1 MGGGGQRPA
10 TGRPPHSCPDAV
22 DSFSDGGLS
31 LFVAMLLA
39 PHHRTPWLP
48 AFVAAWVLLATAL
61 HAAEPIPA
69 GMPGPPARP
78 TKVQCAI
85 LIIDVV
91 DIDDVNESFQAEIAV
106 LASWQDPRLAFDPEA
121 EGTDVKLFQGSFQFN
136 EVFKGW
142 WPQLLILNE
151 VGREE
156 PKAITVTV
164 SPDGTV
170 RYREQRNALL
180 ETPMEL
186 HDFPFDTQRL
196 EAAMIPFGS
205 TSDEV
210 VLEVDQRFAESTDD
224 YVRREQ
230 SVNVSGWNLQ
240 HLEMATDETFLLAG
254 TGQTRFSRLLT
265 TIQLQRRSFQYVWEI
280 LFPLVVLVSVVWSIF
295 WVEIDSLADRLN
307 ISFIGVLTIV
317 AYQFV
322 LVEHMPRMSYLTF
335 LDSVLICS
343 FVMMAATVPQSLLI
357 HSLVRKGKQQVA
369 RWIDRT
375 SRWAFPLVYFLLL
388 MTVARL
394 YGIV

>member
-1 MGGGGQRPA
+1 
-10 TGRPPHSCPDAV
+10 
-22 DSFSDGGLS
+22 
-31 LFVAMLLA
+31 MLLA
-39 PHHRTPWLP
+39 PHHRTLWLP
-48 AFVAAWVLLATAL
+48 AFVAACVVLATAL
-61 HAAEPIPA
+61 HADEPLPA

-91 DIDDVNESFQAEIAV
+91 DIDDVNESFQAEIAI

-121 EGTDVKLFQGSFQFN
+121 EGTAVKLFQGSFQFN
-136 EVFKGW
+136 ELFKGW

-151 VGREE
+151 VGRED
-156 PKAITVTV
+156 PKAITLTV

-196 EAAMIPFGS
+196 RASMIPFGN
-205 TSDEV
+205 TTDEV
-210 VLEVDQRFAESTDD
+210 VLEVDERFAASTDD
-224 YVRREQ
+224 YVRREHD
-230 SVNVSGWNLQ
+230 VNVSGWELQ
-240 HLEMATDETFLLAG
+240 HLAMATDETFLLAG
-254 TGQTRFSRLLT
+254 NGETRFSRLLT
-265 TIQLQRRSFQYVWEI
+265 TIQLQRRSWQYVWEI
-280 LFPLVVLVSVVWSIF
+280 LFPLLVLVSVVWSIF

-343 FVMMAATVPQSLLI
+343 FVMIATTVPQSLLI

-375 SRWAFPLVYFLLL
+375 SRWLFPLVYFLLL
-388 MTVARL
+388 VAVARM